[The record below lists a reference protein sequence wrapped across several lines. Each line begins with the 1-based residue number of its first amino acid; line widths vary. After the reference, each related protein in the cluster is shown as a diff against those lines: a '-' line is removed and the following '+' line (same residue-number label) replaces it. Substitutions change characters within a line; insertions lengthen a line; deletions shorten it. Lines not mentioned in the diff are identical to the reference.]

1 MEDRLRGLAQEGL
14 YADVEVKN
22 IDVVVSSEK
31 PGFVMLLNK
40 CRKGGFGEPRP
51 PRHNGHLIES
61 GRAAD
66 VRVKAGPPM
75 SSQGPP
81 GQALYHLEESAML

>member
-40 CRKGGFGEPRP
+40 CRKGGFGEPVR
-51 PRHNGHLIES
+51 
-61 GRAAD
+61 RATT
-66 VRVKAGPPM
+66 GT
-75 SSQGPP
+75 
-81 GQALYHLEESAML
+81 

>member
-40 CRKGGFGEPRP
+40 WFISEVRGTRP
-51 PRHNGHLIES
+51 
-61 GRAAD
+61 
-66 VRVKAGPPM
+66 
-75 SSQGPP
+75 
-81 GQALYHLEESAML
+81 